1 MLRKLIVRIL
11 HLPIVRNLLRL
22 SKEVRFP
29 GFEGLPLYDVMAFFI
44 KGMQKGWLNLR
55 ASAVAFNFILAIF
68 PAIIFLFTLIA
79 YIPINGF
86 QEQLLEIM
94 QVLLPESVFAS
105 VSETFTD
112 IITRQRGGLLSV
124 TVISALYFST
134 NGVSTLID
142 SFNTT
147 YHTIESRPYLIQR
160 VYALLITVILA
171 VFTLIGVGLI
181 IFGQMGMEF
190 ISQQGWIEDGLARFS
205 LNVGRW
211 IIIVALIFFAI
222 SVLYFFGPAKQT
234 KWRFFSAGSSLA
246 TVLVL
251 ITSLGFTYFVE
262 SFGQYNKLYGSIGT
276 LVIVMLWMLFNSIAL
291 LIGFELNASIE
302 DAKLREIELGKR
314 SLGISLEEEIERG
327 GNAG

>member
-1 MLRKLIVRIL
+1 MLRRSIVRIL
-11 HLPIVRNLLRL
+11 RLPLIRNLIRI
-22 SKEVRFP
+22 SKEVRIP
-29 GFEGLPLYDVMAFFI
+29 GFDGLPLYDVMAFFI
-44 KGMQKGWLNLR
+44 KGIQEGWLNLR

-79 YIPINGF
+79 YIPIDGF
-86 QEQLLEIM
+86 QEQLLEMM
-94 QVLLPESVFAS
+94 QVLLPESVFDS
-105 VSETFTD
+105 VSGTFED

-147 YHTIESRPYLIQR
+147 YHTMESRPYLIQR
-160 VYALLITVILA
+160 LWALLITVIL
-171 VFTLIGVGLI
+171 VLFTVIALGLI
-181 IFGQMGMEF
+181 IFGQVGMEF
-190 ISQQGWIEDGLARFS
+190 ISEQGWIEDGFARFS
-205 LNVGRW
+205 LNVSRW
-211 IIIVALIFFAI
+211 VIIIVLMFFAI
-222 SVLYFFGPAKQT
+222 SVLYFLGPAKQT

-246 TVLVL
+246 TLLVL
-251 ITSLGFTYFVE
+251 LTSLGFSQFVE

-302 DAKLREIELGKR
+302 DAKLREMELEER
-314 SLGISLEEEIERG
+314 SLGLSLEEEIEKGDRP
-327 GNAG
+327 